1 LKKKK
6 KILWLDLWQIAE
18 QEAWLSDMAAK
29 GWELTKMTKLTAHF
43 KKASPQTIT
52 YKSDIFKEPISQISE
67 RLEQYEQAGWRYV
80 ASRGPLHFFR
90 NNPESSVREIHIEP
104 IQQALTIILLKETI
118 KISAYFII
126 LLLLI
131 GIFLAVSLL
140 TLDPVRNYL
149 KDEFLSPIL
158 QILIFIGTLF
168 MLLKGI
174 IHLKRLIKILQSN
187 KRIQP
192 ATDYRKNYLRNK
204 IIGLSLITL
213 LTVVFIYQI
222 INSDNTTGAIS
233 YPPIPNGE
241 LSVVQISDITESN
254 NYKPYFYDQN
264 SNRENYYSV
273 TSSLL
278 VPEQYELN
286 QLVEVEGEKWEGR
299 SGAYRP
305 SLTSRKY
312 IVLNEFLAKRLFQHL
327 IDWQKELH
335 RGEAIFYKSA
345 AFDEM
350 VVLENSV
357 LSRKDHIIYYVTY
370 YGKEPVEKII
380 NELELLIMEEKQ
392 RS

>member
-1 LKKKK
+1 M
-6 KILWLDLWQIAE
+6 DLWQIAE
-18 QEAWLSDMAAK
+18 QEAWLSDMATK
-29 GWELTKMTKLTAHF
+29 GWELTKMNLLTAHF
-43 KKASPQTIT
+43 KKTPPQTIT
-52 YKSDIFKEPISQISE
+52 FKTDIFKEPINQNPDQ
-67 RLEQYEQAGWRYV
+67 LEQYEQAGWKYV
-80 ASRGPLHFFR
+80 ASRGPLQFFQ
-90 NNPESSVREIHIEP
+90 NNPESSVMELHLQP
-104 IQQALTIILLKETI
+104 IQQAQTIILLRETI
-118 KISAYFII
+118 KISAFYII

-131 GIFLAVSLL
+131 GVFLAVTIL
-140 TLDPVRNYL
+140 TLNPVRNYL
-149 KDEFLSPIL
+149 KVEFISPTL

-168 MLLKGI
+168 TLIKGF

-192 ATDYRKNYLRNK
+192 ATDYRKKYLRNK
-204 IIGLSLITL
+204 IIGISLITFF
-213 LTVVFIYQI
+213 TVVLIYQI
-222 INSDNTTGAIS
+222 INSDNTTGANS

-241 LSVVQISDITESN
+241 LSVVQIRDITESN

-286 QLVEVEGEKWEGR
+286 QLVEVEGEKWEGK
-299 SGAYRP
+299 SGPYRP

-335 RGEAIFYKSA
+335 RGDAIFYKTA